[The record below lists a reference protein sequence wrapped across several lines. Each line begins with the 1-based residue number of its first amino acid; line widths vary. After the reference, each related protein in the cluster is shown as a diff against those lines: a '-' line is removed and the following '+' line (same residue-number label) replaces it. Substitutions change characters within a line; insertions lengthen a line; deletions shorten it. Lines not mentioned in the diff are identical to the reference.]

1 MYTLTRSSTT
11 MPSPPKT
18 SLSSSSPS
26 SSPPS
31 PTWKPAR
38 LDDYLS
44 LSHAPN
50 AKATC
55 SIVKP
60 VSIKVDS
67 GPNGTA
73 PGFLHLPP
81 PAPLARPP
89 RQPVSSSCPERA
101 AASKTRLAAAAHGSP
116 APRLPLPSADCAL
129 RAGRHARAA
138 GYVPHVVVLCSS
150 AGPLA
155 APPVFTVAS
164 RDSRV
169 VGCVGIASHA
179 PRPVLLL
186 HGTGDRTLGH
196 GCSERLYEAYGTGG
210 KRVLRLFEGDDH
222 ALTGISQ
229 EAEQLVGGICA

>member
-1 MYTLTRSSTT
+1 

-89 RQPVSSSCPERA
+89 RQPVHVPLSLAEKLGSLPRPMA
-101 AASKTRLAAAAHGSP
+101 ALRLDYRFPARTAHCVLAAMRELQDTYHMS
-116 APRLPLPSADCAL
+116 
-129 RAGRHARAA
+129 
-138 GYVPHVVVLCSS
+138 
-150 AGPLA
+150 
-155 APPVFTVAS
+155 S